1 MFSGAVKIAPD
12 ALNDFI
18 APSQDCVVALDGG
31 KLKLDDDG
39 AVGASSED
47 AFSTGEVA
55 LRRRKPREDDAM
67 AVDAEP
73 TSTFTPTMTQGDALK
88 VSLSDCLACSG
99 CVTSAE
105 SVLLEQQSVDEFA
118 QACARARSD
127 GTSVVVAS
135 VSPQSLMSLS
145 EAYGLGVEETRARL
159 GGLLKAGFGAA
170 RAFDTSFSRDI
181 ALVETFAEFTEWM
194 RDGARTPMLASA
206 CPGWVCYAEKTHGE
220 LAVPHMATT
229 KSPQQIMG
237 RFVKSAVAREL
248 GVPAHNV
255 YHVSVM
261 PCYDKKLEATRDDF
275 ESDGV
280 KDVDVVLTTGEVA
293 LLLEKAGLC
302 HLRDAPA
309 NDFDAFVSTNEQAP
323 ESVCAAPAVSG
334 SGGYAEYVFR
344 RAAAELFNAPI
355 TGEIDW
361 VKMRNADMRE
371 ATLTINGEAVLR
383 VAVAYGFRNIQ
394 NLVRSIKLK
403 KSKHHFV
410 EIMACPSGCLNGGG
424 QIPAREGTA
433 NKELIDRLDDTYREN
448 ARARP
453 MADVST
459 LYREW
464 IGGNPGSSNAREA
477 LRTQYHLR
485 AKSVGV
491 VQLNSW

>member
-1 MFSGAVKIAPD
+1 
-12 ALNDFI
+12 
-18 APSQDCVVALDGG
+18 
-31 KLKLDDDG
+31 
-39 AVGASSED
+39 
-47 AFSTGEVA
+47 
-55 LRRRKPREDDAM
+55 
-67 AVDAEP
+67 
-73 TSTFTPTMTQGDALK
+73 MTQGDALK

-255 YHVSVM
+255 YHVSV
-261 PCYDKKLEATRDDF
+261 CRATTKSSRRLAMI
-275 ESDGV
+275 S
-280 KDVDVVLTTGEVA
+280 
-293 LLLEKAGLC
+293 KAT
-302 HLRDAPA
+302 
-309 NDFDAFVSTNEQAP
+309 VSRMST
-323 ESVCAAPAVSG
+323 SCS
-334 SGGYAEYVFR
+334 R
-344 RAAAELFNAPI
+344 RARWLC
-355 TGEIDW
+355 
-361 VKMRNADMRE
+361 
-371 ATLTINGEAVLR
+371 
-383 VAVAYGFRNIQ
+383 Y
-394 NLVRSIKLK
+394 
-403 KSKHHFV
+403 
-410 EIMACPSGCLNGGG
+410 
-424 QIPAREGTA
+424 
-433 NKELIDRLDDTYREN
+433 
-448 ARARP
+448 
-453 MADVST
+453 
-459 LYREW
+459 
-464 IGGNPGSSNAREA
+464 
-477 LRTQYHLR
+477 
-485 AKSVGV
+485 
-491 VQLNSW
+491 

>member
-1 MFSGAVKIAPD
+1 MRNNTHSRFSTAEHPPILRWPRHTTPRVVMFSGAVKIAPD

-145 EAYGLGVEETRARL
+145 EAYGLGVDETRARL

-206 CPGWVCYAEKTHGE
+206 
-220 LAVPHMATT
+220 
-229 KSPQQIMG
+229 
-237 RFVKSAVAREL
+237 
-248 GVPAHNV
+248 
-255 YHVSVM
+255 
-261 PCYDKKLEATRDDF
+261 
-275 ESDGV
+275 
-280 KDVDVVLTTGEVA
+280 
-293 LLLEKAGLC
+293 
-302 HLRDAPA
+302 
-309 NDFDAFVSTNEQAP
+309 
-323 ESVCAAPAVSG
+323 
-334 SGGYAEYVFR
+334 
-344 RAAAELFNAPI
+344 
-355 TGEIDW
+355 
-361 VKMRNADMRE
+361 
-371 ATLTINGEAVLR
+371 
-383 VAVAYGFRNIQ
+383 
-394 NLVRSIKLK
+394 
-403 KSKHHFV
+403 
-410 EIMACPSGCLNGGG
+410 
-424 QIPAREGTA
+424 
-433 NKELIDRLDDTYREN
+433 
-448 ARARP
+448 
-453 MADVST
+453 
-459 LYREW
+459 
-464 IGGNPGSSNAREA
+464 
-477 LRTQYHLR
+477 
-485 AKSVGV
+485 
-491 VQLNSW
+491 